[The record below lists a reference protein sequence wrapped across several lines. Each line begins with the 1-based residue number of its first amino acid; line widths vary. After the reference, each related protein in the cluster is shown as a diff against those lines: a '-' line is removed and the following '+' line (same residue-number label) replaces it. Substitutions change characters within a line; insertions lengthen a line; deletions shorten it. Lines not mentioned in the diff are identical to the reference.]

1 MSNTSECSCDFM
13 VLTLCHKYSDYISYQ
28 SLGPDYTNSICR
40 MCFKWFHNR
49 AILKCHY
56 CQERHQYYLIDV
68 CVCGQIACY
77 QCYTQHKKCK
87 LTRRAQCRDCH
98 VKECN
103 ECWTLDDY
111 GKLPERL
118 RHLIYM
124 VLLCWNRR
132 KRDIHIP
139 PKFVKAIILKCFVQI
154 NTPILKNFNPQPIGS
169 GYLLDKNTGFLMT
182 KTGS

>member
-1 MSNTSECSCDFM
+1 MSVRVDKSPVINVTPNT
-13 VLTLCHKYSDYISYQ
+13 
-28 SLGPDYTNSICR
+28 
-40 MCFKWFHNR
+40 
-49 AILKCHY
+49 
-56 CQERHQYYLIDV
+56 
-68 CVCGQIACY
+68 
-77 QCYTQHKKCK
+77 KKCK

-182 KTGS
+182 KMVPNFVVGKLKYNQVVPLESYDLGLAYVLNFNYKVPRT